1 MWGLFCFLLPETAS
15 HQPCPLGCK
24 NLLKYSQTS
33 SSWNIWQT
41 SHCFWCPRIPHS
53 MLVSLAVCT
62 HTPVCWN
69 SIPTVKDKVAFSVGM
84 ITLNTFIFDKQ
95 VSIQLCSKAVSFR
108 KCCTLPCSLVLC
120 WQSKGRNQQPRLF
133 AVLLPPRQFLSS
145 ACQVLLKFSDAV
157 NTNKQFSFSTIFST
171 QPPITWKKHSLLV
184 YLIKIIPSALNIL

>member
-1 MWGLFCFLLPETAS
+1 
-15 HQPCPLGCK
+15 
-24 NLLKYSQTS
+24 
-33 SSWNIWQT
+33 
-41 SHCFWCPRIPHS
+41 